1 MKLFQKSK
9 KENNKKNKKT
19 FNRHKSLKL
28 KKCKILKRKPKL

>member
-1 MKLFQKSK
+1 MKLFQRSK

-19 FNRHKSLKL
+19 FNRPKSLKL